1 MKFQTTIPGFFINVE
16 LDIEN
21 PDDRS
26 LLAKCFLKAN
36 REMKR
41 EVRSYDEKKS

>member
-1 MKFQTTIPGFFINVE
+1 MKFHMSIPGFFINVE
-16 LDIEN
+16 LDYN
-21 PDDRS
+21 NGDDRS

-41 EVRSYDEKKS
+41 EANANKNR